1 MAKGGSKKKR
11 TGEADGRKVVATNRK
26 ARYDYEIVDTYQ
38 AGIML
43 LGPEVK
49 SLRAGE
55 LSLQDAYARVQDGEL
70 WLHGMYVKPYEL
82 AKDPPEATRSR
93 KLLLHRHE
101 IDRLVGTTSTQG
113 TTLIP
118 LSVYFERGLAKVDL
132 GVAKGRRKYDKRQA
146 IREKEMKREAE
157 RALRARR

>member
-1 MAKGGSKKKR
+1 MAKGGSKKGK
-11 TGEADGRKVVATNRK
+11 GETDGRTVVATNRR
-26 ARYDYEIVDTYQ
+26 ARHDYDILDTYE

-43 LGPEVK
+43 AGPEVK
-49 SLRAGE
+49 SLRASE

-82 AKDPPEATRSR
+82 AKDPPQATRSR

-101 IDRLVGTTSTQG
+101 IDRLIGTTSTQG

-118 LSVYFERGLAKVDL
+118 LQVYFKHGLAKVEL
-132 GVAKGRRKYDKRQA
+132 AVVKGRRKYDKRQA

-157 RALRARR
+157 RALRGRR

>member
-1 MAKGGSKKKR
+1 MVKGGSKKRKS
-11 TGEADGRKVVATNRK
+11 EADGRNVIATNRK
-26 ARYDYEIVDTYQ
+26 ARHDYDILDTYE

-55 LSLQDAYARVQDGEL
+55 LSLQDAYGRIQDGEL
-70 WLHGMYVKPYEL
+70 WLHGMYVKPYEQ

-118 LSVYFERGLAKVDL
+118 LRVYFEHGLAKVEL
-132 GVAKGRRKYDKRQA
+132 AVVKGRRKYDKRQA

>member
-1 MAKGGSKKKR
+1 MVKGGSKKSK
-11 TGEADGRKVVATNRK
+11 GEADGRKIVATNRK
-26 ARYDYEIVDTYQ
+26 ARYDYEILDTYE

-43 LGPEVK
+43 VGPEVK

-82 AKDPPEATRSR
+82 AKDPPEATRAR

-101 IDRLVGTTSTQG
+101 IDRLVGTSSTQG

-118 LSVYFERGLAKVDL
+118 LQVYFKHGLAKVQL
-132 GVAKGRRKYDKRQA
+132 AMVKGRRKYDKRQA